1 MQRKIIHCDCD
12 CFFAAVEMRDN
23 PALKQIPLAIGGDPS
38 RRGVIATCNYPAR
51 EYGVRSAMATAQAL
65 KLCPDLTVIHGN
77 MDKYREASRQ
87 IMDIFRDYTD
97 IIEPLSLDEAFL
109 DVTGTDLCQG
119 SATYIAEEIR
129 QRVKETVGIT
139 ISAGVAPNKFIAK
152 IASDWNK
159 PDGLYVV
166 KPAQITAFLDDLSV
180 DKISGVGKKTAE
192 KLGSMGISTCLDLR
206 KRSLAELVERFG
218 KFGKRLFELARGIDD
233 RPVQTSRIRKSISV
247 EHTYANDLGD
257 VEACLEKLPTLLEE
271 LAERFA
277 KHGKDKQIT
286 GVIVKVKFFDF
297 IQTTAEHAVAIP
309 DLAHFRQLL
318 IDAFNRGGRP
328 VRLLG
333 VGYKLKPSLDQQPK
347 QLNLLDLA

>member
-23 PALKQIPLAIGGDPS
+23 PALKQIPMAIGGDPS

-65 KLCPDLTVIHGN
+65 KLCPDLTVLHGN

-87 IMDIFRDYTD
+87 IMSIFRDYTD

-166 KPAQITAFLDDLSV
+166 QPAQITAFLDELSV

-192 KLGSMGISTCLDLR
+192 KLDSMGISTCLDLR

-257 VEACLEKLPTLLEE
+257 VEACLDKLPTLLEE
-271 LAERFA
+271 LAERFE

-309 DLAHFRQLL
+309 ELAHFRQLL
-318 IDAFNRGGRP
+318 IDAFSRGGRP

-333 VGYKLKPSLDQQPK
+333 VGYKLKPLLDQQPK
-347 QLNLLDLA
+347 QLNLLDLS

>member
-23 PALKQIPLAIGGDPS
+23 PALKQIPMAIGGDPS

-65 KLCPDLTVIHGN
+65 KLCPDLTVLHGN

-87 IMDIFRDYTD
+87 IMSIFRDYTD

-166 KPAQITAFLDDLSV
+166 QPAQITAFLDELSV

-192 KLGSMGISTCLDLR
+192 KLDSMGISTCLDLR

-257 VEACLEKLPTLLEE
+257 VEACLDKLPTLLEE
-271 LAERFA
+271 LAERFE

-309 DLAHFRQLL
+309 ELAHFRQLL
-318 IDAFNRGGRP
+318 IDAFSRGGRP

-333 VGYKLKPSLDQQPK
+333 VGYKLKPLLDQQPK